1 MSDVE
6 EKFGLLPVVSEHII
20 EVILSEVENFASFM
34 KHDLKGA
41 IKSVMNEIEW
51 LKSSKDF
58 LGRAVEASVDS
69 ALELYSDKL
78 SHRDWVELRTLLLKG
93 VLLVLQAIN
102 EAMKEE
108 RRV

>member
-1 MSDVE
+1 MSNVE
-6 EKFGLLPVVSEHII
+6 EKFGLLPEVSEHII
-20 EVILSEVENFASFM
+20 EVLLSEVEKFASLM
-34 KHDLKGA
+34 KHDPRSAMKVVA
-41 IKSVMNEIEW
+41 DEIEW
-51 LKSSKDF
+51 LKSNKDF

-78 SHRDWVELRTLLLKG
+78 SHRDWMELRTLLLKG

-108 RRV
+108 RGV